1 MRLKRRVG
9 CFGLYGY
16 DFMIDENMK
25 VWLIEINVNPALTT
39 NTQTLI
45 EAIPPVV
52 KESIR
57 MSFISSQ
64 KKTILFVFFSK
75 VLSIE
80 CFEKIRHNQKMFPL
94 KNLKGFKCIF
104 NELERKGS
112 MAYAEQ
118 KRATSSFQRKNP
130 SPPTTT
136 TLKTTSSNVKEIK
149 PIISYSLRQNDE
161 NHVRE
166 HLLTPLKRKKTNLSE
181 PLVVKYE
188 NVNKLRN
195 HFQVLKP
202 TTITAEQLQFF
213 DEKTNNNRLS
223 KMANTKSLVFIS
235 KSSSANKSIQT

>member
-1 MRLKRRVG
+1 M
-9 CFGLYGY
+9 
-16 DFMIDENMK
+16 
-25 VWLIEINVNPALTT
+25 
-39 NTQTLI
+39 
-45 EAIPPVV
+45 
-52 KESIR
+52 
-57 MSFISSQ
+57 
-64 KKTILFVFFSK
+64 FFSK

-80 CFEKIRHNQKMFPL
+80 CFEKIRHNQKIFPL

-136 TLKTTSSNVKEIK
+136 TTLKTTNSNVKQTNVTEIK

-166 HLLTPLKRKKTNLSE
+166 HLVTPLKRKKTNLSE

-213 DEKTNNNRLS
+213 DEKTNNNNRLS
-223 KMANTKSLVFIS
+223 KVSNTKSLVFIS
-235 KSSSANKSIQT
+235 KSSSANKSIETLQT